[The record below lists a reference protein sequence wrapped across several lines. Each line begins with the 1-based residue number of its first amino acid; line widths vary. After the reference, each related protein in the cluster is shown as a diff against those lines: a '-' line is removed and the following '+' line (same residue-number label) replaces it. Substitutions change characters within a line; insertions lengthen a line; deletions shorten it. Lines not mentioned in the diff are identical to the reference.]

1 MHGSHHTTAVRHADG
16 SSYNGHGDLE
26 EGEYDLEGDV
36 EYGDISEGDIDLSL
50 GDVTAIQEG
59 APFANVVA
67 RKRIGKRK
75 ASSNPGRSA
84 AIASSIGMASSMGK
98 LIDTVGIPAII
109 PKNAVV
115 KQEATST
122 RLPGALVAANIR
134 RMLTLSCYQSLM
146 KTVRPAGT
154 ETSVDV
160 VLDKSLFDQA
170 GGTVQMF
177 YVPMIFVTISA
188 SVLNA
193 VSGGLYTFQFIEG
206 VGESGP
212 TIDQSIWKFERAD
225 ATKPMNL
232 IIIPYTR
239 VKDVIK
245 PINGIISNDQYL
257 ASDNQIV
264 LRITG
269 LSEGEQIQITVPG
282 LDSLDLKSFQQAYSI
297 KG

>member
-1 MHGSHHTTAVRHADG
+1 MHSTSHSGRHADG
-16 SSYNGHGDLE
+16 SSYYGHGDAE
-26 EGEYDLEGDV
+26 EGEYELQGDV

-59 APFANVVA
+59 APLANVVA
-67 RKRIGKRK
+67 RKRIARRG
-75 ASSNPGRSA
+75 ASANPSRSA
-84 AIASSIGMASSMGK
+84 AIASSIGMASSTGK

-109 PKNAVV
+109 PRNALI
-115 KQEATST
+115 KQEATAT

-146 KTVRPAGT
+146 LTVRPTGNGT
-154 ETSVDV
+154 STDI
-160 VLDKSLFDQA
+160 VLDKALFTQA
-170 GGTVQMF
+170 GGSVDLFM
-177 YVPMIFVTISA
+177 VPMLFVTISA

-206 VGESGP
+206 KGEGGP

-232 IIIPYTR
+232 IVVPYTR

-245 PINGIISNDQYL
+245 PVNGILSNDQYL
-257 ASDNQIV
+257 ASDNSITI
-264 LRITG
+264 RITG
-269 LSEGEQIQITVPG
+269 LSEGEQVQVTVPG
-282 LDSLDLKSFQQAYSI
+282 LDSLDLKQFQQAYGV